1 MISLIKCS
9 FVESNL
15 RNASNS
21 ALNSGALPGGRQTG
35 RPSYSVTIC
44 FCYSPSKM
52 GYVDGKTDA
61 TLLIEEDD
69 IEQDYEYLVV
79 LQVCVK
85 ADLFVQTEYDHT
97 LLKNNDCYVI
107 VNNHKQ

>member
-1 MISLIKCS
+1 
-9 FVESNL
+9 
-15 RNASNS
+15 
-21 ALNSGALPGGRQTG
+21 
-35 RPSYSVTIC
+35 
-44 FCYSPSKM
+44 M

-85 ADLFVQTEYDHT
+85 ADLFETEYDHT
-97 LLKNNDCYVI
+97 LFKNNDCYVV
-107 VNNHKQ
+107 VNNHKQIIRSFPLFESGCNPKS